1 MIDPHV
7 GNYGMQLLLTGWFA
21 IKKKDDGLGFRR
33 GHRPGG
39 PCGVPANLRGLRGDA
54 GDSVCLRRQERTF
67 TPAELAQA
75 RSRHDVCQYLAGRF
89 AVKEA
94 VFKAVAPLTQEGF
107 DLREV
112 ECLDAPTG
120 QPEVV
125 MDGALSEVYAS
136 AGVSSILVS
145 VTNETGYVEA
155 IALAQQS
162 GGSTS

>member
-1 MIDPHV
+1 MTDLVLGVGIDLV
-7 GNYGMQLLLTGWFA
+7 DLA
-21 IKKKDDGLGFRR
+21 EFRR
-33 GHRPGG
+33 ICEGFEATQAT
-39 PCGVPANLRGLRGDA
+39 PCAFV
-54 GDSVCLRRQERTF
+54 ERTF

-75 RSRHDVCQYLAGRF
+75 RSRHDACQYLAGRF

-145 VTNETGYVEA
+145 VTNETGCVEA

>member
-1 MIDPHV
+1 MTDLVLGVGIDLV
-7 GNYGMQLLLTGWFA
+7 DLA
-21 IKKKDDGLGFRR
+21 EFRR
-33 GHRPGG
+33 ICEGFNATQEV
-39 PCGVPANLRGLRGDA
+39 PCAFVK
-54 GDSVCLRRQERTF
+54 RTF

-75 RSRHDVCQYLAGRF
+75 CERHDACQYLAGRF

-112 ECLDAPTG
+112 ECLDASTG
-120 QPEVV
+120 QPVVV
-125 MDGALSEVYAS
+125 MDGALAKVYAG

-155 IALAQQS
+155 IALAQ
-162 GGSTS
+162 

>member
-1 MIDPHV
+1 MTDLVLGVGIDLV
-7 GNYGMQLLLTGWFA
+7 DLA
-21 IKKKDDGLGFRR
+21 EFRR
-33 GHRPGG
+33 ICEDFEATQAT
-39 PCGVPANLRGLRGDA
+39 PCAFV
-54 GDSVCLRRQERTF
+54 ERTF

-75 RSRHDVCQYLAGRF
+75 RGRHDACQYLAGRF

-125 MDGALSEVYAS
+125 MDGTLAKTYAS

-155 IALAQQS
+155 IALAQ
-162 GGSTS
+162 

>member
-1 MIDPHV
+1 MVLGVGIDLV
-7 GNYGMQLLLTGWFA
+7 DLTE
-21 IKKKDDGLGFRR
+21 FRR
-33 GHRPGG
+33 VREGFDASQAA
-39 PCGVPANLRGLRGDA
+39 PCAFV
-54 GDSVCLRRQERTF
+54 ERTF
-67 TPAELAQA
+67 TPAELVQA
-75 RSRHDVCQYLAGRF
+75 RGRHDACQYLDWRF

-107 DLREV
+107 DLRRV

-125 MDGALSEVYAS
+125 MDGALAEVYAG

-155 IALAQQS
+155 IALAQ
-162 GGSTS
+162 

>member
-1 MIDPHV
+1 MTDLVLGVGIDLV
-7 GNYGMQLLLTGWFA
+7 DLTE
-21 IKKKDDGLGFRR
+21 FRR
-33 GHRPGG
+33 VCEGFDASQAA
-39 PCGVPANLRGLRGDA
+39 PCAFV
-54 GDSVCLRRQERTF
+54 ERTF
-67 TPAELAQA
+67 TPAELVQA
-75 RSRHDVCQYLAGRF
+75 RGRHDACQYLAGRF

-107 DLREV
+107 DLRSV

-125 MDGALSEVYAS
+125 MDGALAEVFAG

-155 IALAQQS
+155 IALVQ
-162 GGSTS
+162 

>member
-1 MIDPHV
+1 MTDLVLGVGIDLV
-7 GNYGMQLLLTGWFA
+7 DLA
-21 IKKKDDGLGFRR
+21 EFRR
-33 GHRPGG
+33 ICEGFEAT
-39 PCGVPANLRGLRGDA
+39 PCAFV
-54 GDSVCLRRQERTF
+54 ERTF

-75 RSRHDVCQYLAGRF
+75 RERHDACQYLAGRF

-125 MDGALSEVYAS
+125 MDGALAKTYAS

-155 IALAQQS
+155 IALAQ
-162 GGSTS
+162 

>member
-1 MIDPHV
+1 MTD
-7 GNYGMQLLLTGWFA
+7 LLLGVGIDLVDLA
-21 IKKKDDGLGFRR
+21 EFRR
-33 GHRPGG
+33 ICEGFNATQEA
-39 PCGVPANLRGLRGDA
+39 PCAFVK
-54 GDSVCLRRQERTF
+54 RTF

-75 RSRHDVCQYLAGRF
+75 CERHDACQYLAGRF

-112 ECLDAPTG
+112 ECLDASTG
-120 QPEVV
+120 QPVVV
-125 MDGALSEVYAS
+125 MDGALAEVYAG

-155 IALAQQS
+155 IALAQ
-162 GGSTS
+162 